1 LSITYG
7 LSLDREGEQQWDGI
21 PVSTAISE
29 AAKLDANRP
38 QGDTEVNGSVLP
50 EDVLRD
56 APSYTPHPHELADL
70 ELLLSGAYRPLTGF
84 LGRADLDAL
93 RRRGRLADGTP
104 WPVPVTLEIPA
115 ELATAVVLDD
125 PLHRTVILTD
135 PEGAP
140 VAALE
145 VTDVWPI
152 AERRYNA
159 GGTVRRMGDG
169 GHGPFQRLRRTP
181 EEVTALL
188 PPGRVLGVIAD
199 RPLHRPQL
207 AQIAH
212 AARTLAAH
220 LLILIPVSGPG
231 PDGLPP
237 EALVRAIFAAR
248 DRMPPAT
255 VVAVPLMPRGD
266 ELRDALLR
274 SRVAAAYG
282 VTHVLSTGEML
293 SGAGLRV
300 LVPREL
306 AYDNRDGQWRWR
318 DDIPP
323 RNRRL
328 AMTPTE
334 IDDLLDRGFPLP
346 EWHTPPAVAKE
357 LVRARPPRR
366 NRGLVVLFTG
376 YSGSGKSTIA
386 RGLAD
391 SLREDGQRTI
401 TLLDGDV
408 VRREL
413 SAGLGF
419 SKADRDRNVRRIG
432 WVAAEVGRHRGMAV
446 ACPIAPYENARAAVR
461 AMAVEAGAG
470 FVLVHVNTPLEVCE
484 QRDRKGLYARARAGQ
499 LRGMTGIDDPYEA
512 PAKAELTI
520 DTSTMS
526 VSDAVELVHAYL
538 VENGWVEPKL
548 T

>member
-1 LSITYG
+1 M
-7 LSLDREGEQQWDGI
+7 
-21 PVSTAISE
+21 
-29 AAKLDANRP
+29 
-38 QGDTEVNGSVLP
+38 NGSVLP

-56 APSYTPHPHELADL
+56 APSYTPRAHELADL
-70 ELLLSGAYRPLTGF
+70 ELLLSGAYSPLTGF
-84 LGRADLDAL
+84 LGRADLTTL

-104 WPVPVTLEIPA
+104 WPVPVTCEVPA
-115 ELATAVVLDD
+115 ELAQSLHLDD
-125 PLHRTVILTD
+125 PARRAVVLTD

-140 VAALE
+140 VAAID
-145 VTDVWPI
+145 VTDVWPTSDGLYGI
-152 AERRYNA
+152 
-159 GGTVRRMGDG
+159 GGPVRQLGDG
-169 GHGPFQRLRRTP
+169 GHGPFQRLRRAP
-181 EEVTALL
+181 AEVRALL

-220 LLILIPVSGPG
+220 LLIIVPVTGPG

-237 EALVRAIFAAR
+237 EALVRSIFAAR

-255 VVAVPLMPRGD
+255 IVAAPLTPRGV

-274 SRVAAAYG
+274 ARVAAAYG
-282 VTHVLSTGEML
+282 VTHVLSTEETL
-293 SGAGLRV
+293 SGGGLRV

-328 AMTPTE
+328 ALSTAE

-357 LVRARPPRR
+357 LARVRPPRR
-366 NRGLVVLFTG
+366 HRGLVVFFTG
-376 YSGSGKSTIA
+376 FSGSGKSTIA

-391 SLREDGQRTI
+391 SLRESGERTI

-432 WVAAEVGRHRGMAV
+432 WVAAEVARHRGMAV
-446 ACPIAPYENARAAVR
+446 ACPIAPYAAARAAVR
-461 AMAVEAGAG
+461 EMATVAGAG
-470 FVLVHVNTPLEVCE
+470 FVLVHVATPIEVCE
-484 QRDRKGLYARARAGQ
+484 QRDRKGLYAKARAGQ
-499 LRGMTGIDDPYEA
+499 LRGMTGVDDPYET
-512 PAKAELTI
+512 PTDAELVV
-520 DTSTMS
+520 DTTTMT
-526 VSDAVELVHAYL
+526 VPEAVEQVLHYL
-538 VENGWVEPKL
+538 VESGWVEPKL
-548 T
+548 G

>member
-1 LSITYG
+1 
-7 LSLDREGEQQWDGI
+7 
-21 PVSTAISE
+21 
-29 AAKLDANRP
+29 
-38 QGDTEVNGSVLP
+38 VNGSVLP

-56 APSYTPHPHELADL
+56 APSYTPHPYELADL

-115 ELATAVVLDD
+115 ELATALVLDD
-125 PLHRTVILTD
+125 PLRRTVILTD
-135 PEGAP
+135 LEGAP

-159 GGTVRRMGDG
+159 GGTVRRMGDS
-169 GHGPFQRLRRTP
+169 GHKPFQRLRRTP

-366 NRGLVVLFTG
+366 HRGLVVFFTG

-386 RGLAD
+386 RGLTD

-446 ACPIAPYENARAAVR
+446 ACPIAPYENARAAAR
-461 AMAVEAGAG
+461 AMAAEAGAG

-499 LRGMTGIDDPYEA
+499 LRGMTGIDDPYEE

-520 DTSTMS
+520 DTTHMS
-526 VSDAVELVHAYL
+526 VGEAVELVQAYL
-538 VENGWVEPKL
+538 VEHGWVEPKL

>member
-1 LSITYG
+1 MTG
-7 LSLDREGEQQWDGI
+7 W
-21 PVSTAISE
+21 
-29 AAKLDANRP
+29 
-38 QGDTEVNGSVLP
+38 VLP

-56 APSYTPHPHELADL
+56 APSYTPRPHELADL
-70 ELLLSGAYRPLTGF
+70 ELLLSGAYAPLHGF
-84 LGRADLDAL
+84 LGRADLATL
-93 RRRGRLADGTP
+93 ARRGTLADGTA
-104 WPVPVTLEIPA
+104 WPVAVTLEVPR
-115 ELATAVVLDD
+115 ETADRISLDD
-125 PLHRTVILTD
+125 PRHRTIVLTD

-140 VAALE
+140 VAA
-145 VTDVWPI
+145 VAVSDAWPT
-152 AERRYNA
+152 ADNRYGI
-159 GGTVRRMGDG
+159 GGTVTRMGDG
-169 GHGPFQRLRRTP
+169 GHGPFQRLRREP
-181 EEVTALL
+181 AEVRALL

-220 LLILIPVSGPG
+220 LLIIIPVSGPG

-266 ELRDALLR
+266 EMRDALLR
-274 SRVAAAYG
+274 ARVAAAYG
-282 VTHVLSTGEML
+282 VTHMLSTGDTL
-293 SGAGLRV
+293 SGGGLRV
-300 LVPREL
+300 LVPRDL

-328 AMTPTE
+328 AMTTAE

-357 LVRARPPRR
+357 LARVRPPRR
-366 NRGLVVLFTG
+366 HRGLVVFFTG
-376 YSGSGKSTIA
+376 LSGSGKSTIA

-391 SLREDGQRTI
+391 LMRETGERTI

-413 SAGLGF
+413 TAGLGF
-419 SKADRDRNVRRIG
+419 SRADRDRNVRRIG
-432 WVAAEVGRHRGMAV
+432 WVAAEIARHHGMAV
-446 ACPIAPYENARAAVR
+446 ACPIAPYEGARAAAR
-461 AMAVEAGAG
+461 AMAASAGAG
-470 FVLVHVNTPLEVCE
+470 FVLVHVATPLEVCE
-484 QRDRKGLYARARAGQ
+484 RRDRKGLYARARAGQ
-499 LRGMTGIDDPYEA
+499 LRGMTGVDDPYEE
-512 PAKAELTI
+512 PADAELTI
-520 DTSTMS
+520 DTTAMT
-526 VSDAVELVHAYL
+526 VREATETVLAYL
-538 VENGWVEPKL
+538 VDNGWVEPRL
-548 T
+548 S

>member
-1 LSITYG
+1 
-7 LSLDREGEQQWDGI
+7 
-21 PVSTAISE
+21 
-29 AAKLDANRP
+29 
-38 QGDTEVNGSVLP
+38 VNGSVLP

-56 APSYTPHPHELADL
+56 APSYTPRPHELADL
-70 ELLLSGAYRPLTGF
+70 ELLLSGAYAPLTGF
-84 LGRADLDAL
+84 LGRGDLTAL

-104 WPVPVTLEIPA
+104 WPVPVTLEVPA
-115 ELATAVVLDD
+115 ELATGLDLAD
-125 PLHRTVILTD
+125 PLHRTIILTD

-145 VTDVWPI
+145 VTDAWPTQQTPQQS
-152 AERRYNA
+152 AYGV
-159 GGTVRRMGDG
+159 GGRVERMGDG

-181 EEVTALL
+181 EEVRALL

-237 EALVRAIFAAR
+237 EALVRAVFAAR

-255 VVAVPLMPRGD
+255 IVAVPLLPRGD
-266 ELRDALLR
+266 EMRDALLR
-274 SRVAAAYG
+274 ARVAGAYG

-300 LVPREL
+300 LVPRDL

-328 AMTPTE
+328 AMTPAE

-346 EWHTPPAVAKE
+346 EWHTPPAVARE
-357 LVRARPPRR
+357 LVRVRPPRR
-366 NRGLVVLFTG
+366 HRGLVVFFTG
-376 YSGSGKSTIA
+376 FSGSGKSTIA

-391 SLREDGQRTI
+391 SLRESGERTI

-432 WVAAEVGRHRGMAV
+432 WVAAEVARHRGMAV

-461 AMAVEAGAG
+461 KMAVDAGAG
-470 FVLVHVNTPLEVCE
+470 FVLVHVATPLEVCE

-499 LRGMTGIDDPYEA
+499 LRGMTGVDDPYEE
-512 PAKAELTI
+512 PANAELTI
-520 DTSTMS
+520 DTTDMT
-526 VSDAVELVHAYL
+526 VPEAIEVVLAYL
-538 VENGWVEPKL
+538 VESGWVEPRL

>member
-1 LSITYG
+1 MT
-7 LSLDREGEQQWDGI
+7 
-21 PVSTAISE
+21 
-29 AAKLDANRP
+29 
-38 QGDTEVNGSVLP
+38 GSVLP

-56 APSYTPHPHELADL
+56 APSYAPRPYELADL
-70 ELLLSGAYRPLTGF
+70 ELLLSGAYAPLAGF
-84 LGRADLDAL
+84 LGRADLTSVA
-93 RRRGRLADGTP
+93 RTGRLADGTH
-104 WPVPVTLEIPA
+104 WPVPVTLELPG
-115 ELATAVVLDD
+115 ELATKLDPADPGQRTVVL
-125 PLHRTVILTD
+125 TD
-135 PEGAP
+135 LEGAP
-140 VAALE
+140 VATLE
-145 VTDVWPI
+145 ATDVWRI
-152 AERRYNA
+152 AENRYGA
-159 GGTVRRMGDG
+159 GGPVRPLGDG

-181 EEVTALL
+181 EEVRGLL

-237 EALVRAIFAAR
+237 ESLVRAIFAAR

-255 VVAVPLMPRGD
+255 IVAVPVLDRGD
-266 ELRDALLR
+266 EMADALLR
-274 SRVAAAYG
+274 ARVASAYG
-282 VTHVLSTGEML
+282 VSHVLSTGEAPL
-293 SGAGLRV
+293 SGAGVRV

-318 DDIPP
+318 EDIPP

-328 AMTPTE
+328 AMAPAE

-357 LVRARPPRR
+357 LSRVRPPRR
-366 NRGLVVLFTG
+366 HRGLVLFFTG
-376 YSGSGKSTIA
+376 LSGSGKSTVA
-386 RGLAD
+386 HNLAD
-391 SLREDGQRTI
+391 ALRETGERTV

-413 SAGLGF
+413 TAGLGF

-432 WVAAEVGRHRGMAV
+432 WVAAEIGRHRGMAV
-446 ACPIAPYENARAAVR
+446 ACPIAPYEEARAAAR
-461 AMAVEAGAG
+461 RMAVEAGAG
-470 FVLVHVNTPLEVCE
+470 FILVHISTPLEVCE
-484 QRDRKGLYARARAGQ
+484 ARDRKGLYAQARAGK
-499 LRGMTGIDDPYEA
+499 LRGMTGIDDPYEE
-512 PAKAELTI
+512 PLDAELAI
-520 DTSTMS
+520 DTST
-526 VSDAVELVHAYL
+526 VSLPEAVELVLNHL
-538 VENGWVEPKL
+538 VENGWIEPKL

>member
-1 LSITYG
+1 MT
-7 LSLDREGEQQWDGI
+7 
-21 PVSTAISE
+21 
-29 AAKLDANRP
+29 
-38 QGDTEVNGSVLP
+38 VNGSVLP

-56 APSYTPHPHELADL
+56 APSYTPRPHELADL
-70 ELLLSGAYRPLTGF
+70 ELLLSGAYAPLTGF
-84 LGRADLDAL
+84 LGRADLTAL
-93 RRRGRLADGTP
+93 ARRGTLADGTS
-104 WPVPVTLEIPA
+104 WPVAVTLELPREMA
-115 ELATAVVLDD
+115 ETLRLDD

-140 VAALE
+140 VAAIE
-145 VTDVWPI
+145 AADVWP
-152 AERRYNA
+152 AADGRYGV
-159 GGTVRRMGDG
+159 GGPVTRMGEG
-169 GHGPFQRLRRTP
+169 EQGPFQRLRRTP
-181 EEVTALL
+181 DEVRALL

-220 LLILIPVSGPG
+220 LLIIIPVTGPG
-231 PDGLPP
+231 PDCLPP
-237 EALVRAIFAAR
+237 EALVRSIFAAR

-255 VVAVPLMPRGD
+255 IVAVPLLPRSG
-266 ELRDALLR
+266 EMRDALLR
-274 SRVAAAYG
+274 ARVAAAYG
-282 VTHVLSTGEML
+282 VTHVLSTGDML
-293 SGAGLRV
+293 SGGSLRV

-328 AMTPTE
+328 AMTAAE

-357 LVRARPPRR
+357 LARVRPPRR
-366 NRGLVVLFTG
+366 HRGLVVFFTG
-376 YSGSGKSTIA
+376 FSGSGKSTIA

-391 SLREDGQRTI
+391 SMRETGERTI

-432 WVAAEVGRHRGMAV
+432 WVAAEIARHRGMSV
-446 ACPIAPYENARAAVR
+446 ACPIAPYAKARAAVR
-461 AMAVEAGAG
+461 SMAVEAGAG
-470 FVLVHVNTPLEVCE
+470 FILVHVATPLEICE

-499 LRGMTGIDDPYEA
+499 LRGMTGIDDPYEE
-512 PAKAELTI
+512 PADAELTI
-520 DTSTMS
+520 DTTDMT
-526 VSDAVELVHAYL
+526 VPEAIEVVLAYL
-538 VENGWVEPKL
+538 VEHGWVEPKL
-548 T
+548 S

>member
-1 LSITYG
+1 M
-7 LSLDREGEQQWDGI
+7 
-21 PVSTAISE
+21 
-29 AAKLDANRP
+29 
-38 QGDTEVNGSVLP
+38 LP

-56 APSYTPHPHELADL
+56 APSYTPRPHELADL
-70 ELLLSGAYRPLTGF
+70 DLLLSGAYAPLTGF
-84 LGRADLDAL
+84 LGRPDLNSL
-93 RRRGRLADGTP
+93 RRTGKLADGTP
-104 WPVPVTLEIPA
+104 WPVAVTLEIPA
-115 ELATAVVLDD
+115 EMAAGLDLSD
-125 PLHRTVILTD
+125 PQHRTVIVTD

-140 VAALE
+140 VAAVE
-145 VTDVWPI
+145 VTDAWPTEENRH
-152 AERRYNA
+152 AV
-159 GGTVRRMGDG
+159 GGPVRQMGDG

-181 EEVTALL
+181 EEVKALL

-207 AQIAH
+207 AQLAH

-220 LLILIPVSGPG
+220 LLIFIPVTGPG

-237 EALVRAIFAAR
+237 EALVRSIFAAR

-255 VVAVPLMPRGD
+255 IVAVPLMPRGD
-266 ELRDALLR
+266 EMRDALLR
-274 SRVAAAYG
+274 ARVAQAYG
-282 VTHVLSTGEML
+282 VTHVLSTGDML
-293 SGAGLRV
+293 SGGGLRV

-328 AMTPTE
+328 AMSPAE
-334 IDDLLDRGFPLP
+334 INDLLDRGFPIP

-357 LVRARPPRR
+357 LTRVRPPRR
-366 NRGLVVLFTG
+366 YRGLVVFFTG

-391 SLREDGQRTI
+391 QLRESGERTM

-419 SKADRDRNVRRIG
+419 SKADRDANIRRIG
-432 WVAAEVGRHRGMAV
+432 WVAAEVARHHGMAV
-446 ACPIAPYENARAAVR
+446 ACPIAPYEKARAEVR
-461 AMAVEAGAG
+461 RLAVEAGAG
-470 FVLVHVNTPLEVCE
+470 FVLVYVNTPLEVCE

-499 LRGMTGIDDPYEA
+499 LRGMTGVDDPYEE
-512 PAKAELTI
+512 PANAELRLDTTTMTVPEAI
-520 DTSTMS
+520 D
-526 VSDAVELVHAYL
+526 VVLNYL
-538 VENGWVEPKL
+538 VESGWVEPKL
-548 T
+548 G

>member
-1 LSITYG
+1 MT
-7 LSLDREGEQQWDGI
+7 
-21 PVSTAISE
+21 
-29 AAKLDANRP
+29 
-38 QGDTEVNGSVLP
+38 VNGSVLP

-56 APSYTPHPHELADL
+56 APSYTPRPHELADL
-70 ELLLSGAYRPLTGF
+70 ELLLSGAYAPLTGF
-84 LGRADLDAL
+84 LGRADLTAL
-93 RRRGRLADGTP
+93 ARRGTLADGSS
-104 WPVPVTLEIPA
+104 WPVAVTLELPREMA
-115 ELATAVVLDD
+115 ETLTLDD
-125 PLHRTVILTD
+125 PLHRTVVLTD

-140 VAALE
+140 LAAIE
-145 VTDVWPI
+145 AADVWPT
-152 AERRYNA
+152 ADGRYGV
-159 GGTVRRMGDG
+159 GGTVTRMGEG
-169 GHGPFQRLRRTP
+169 EQGPFLRLRRTP
-181 EEVTALL
+181 EEVRALL

-220 LLILIPVSGPG
+220 LLIIIPVTGPG

-237 EALVRAIFAAR
+237 EALVRAVFAAR

-255 VVAVPLMPRGD
+255 IVAVPLMPRGD
-266 ELRDALLR
+266 EMRDALLR
-274 SRVAAAYG
+274 ARVAAAYG

-293 SGAGLRV
+293 SGGSMRV

-328 AMTPTE
+328 AMTAAE

-357 LVRARPPRR
+357 LARVRPPRR
-366 NRGLVVLFTG
+366 HRGLVVFFTG
-376 YSGSGKSTIA
+376 FSGSGKSTIA

-391 SLREDGQRTI
+391 SMRETGERTI

-432 WVAAEVGRHRGMAV
+432 WVAAEVARHRGMAV
-446 ACPIAPYENARAAVR
+446 ACPIAPYANARAAVR

-470 FVLVHVNTPLEVCE
+470 FLLVHVATPLEVCE

-499 LRGMTGIDDPYEA
+499 LRGMTGIDDPYEE
-512 PAKAELTI
+512 PTDAELTI
-520 DTSTMS
+520 DTTDMT
-526 VSDAVELVHAYL
+526 VPEAIEVVLAYL
-538 VENGWVEPKL
+538 VENGWVEPNMS
-548 T
+548 